1 MNMKSLKFYQEN
13 QTGFLVLN
21 RPPKNEMDAV
31 FFSELSH
38 FLKNVLPDLTL
49 KGLIVTGEGRHFS
62 SGANIAELGE
72 FARKKELRY
81 FENNINYLES
91 LSLCSFPV
99 IAIING
105 LCFGSAFEL
114 ALACHY
120 RIASYHALFS
130 LPEITFN
137 LMPGCG
143 GAYFLPKLIGKS
155 SAIDLILSGRSVLA
169 DEALQL
175 GIIDI
180 IADKKNITETAL
192 QLIDK
197 LNSVYGQYYENPVN

>member
-1 MNMKSLKFYQEN
+1 MVSLKFYKKN
-13 QTGFLVLN
+13 KIGFLVLN

-31 FFSELSH
+31 FFAELSH
-38 FLKNVLPDLTL
+38 FLKNILPPLKL

-62 SGANIAELGE
+62 SGANVDELSE
-72 FARKKELRY
+72 FARKKDFSY

-91 LSLCSFPV
+91 LSLYPFPV
-99 IAIING
+99 VAVING

-114 ALACHY
+114 ALSCHY
-120 RIASYHALFS
+120 RIASERALFS

-143 GAYFLPKLIGKS
+143 GTYFLPKLIGKTKS
-155 SAIDLILSGRSVLA
+155 IDLILSGRSIFAV
-169 DEALQL
+169 EALEL

-180 IADKKNITETAL
+180 IADKCKIMEKAL
-192 QLIDK
+192 SLINK
-197 LNSVYGQYYENPVN
+197 LNGLYGYHYENPVN

>member
-1 MNMKSLKFYQEN
+1 MQSLKFYQDN
-13 QTGFLVLN
+13 QIGFLILS

-31 FFSELSH
+31 FFAELSN
-38 FLKNVLPDLTL
+38 FLKNILPELKV
-49 KGLIVTGEGRHFS
+49 KGLIITGEGRHFS
-62 SGANIAELGE
+62 SGANVSELAE
-72 FARKKELRY
+72 FAQKKAFSY

-91 LSLCSFPV
+91 LSLCPFPV

-105 LCFGSAFEL
+105 LCLGSAFEL

-120 RIASYHALFS
+120 RLASQHALFG
-130 LPEITFN
+130 LPEITFD

-143 GAYFLPKLIGKS
+143 GTYFLPKLIGTPK
-155 SAIDLILSGRSVLA
+155 AIDLILSGRSVLA

-175 GIIDI
+175 GIIDM
-180 IADKKNITETAL
+180 IADKNNLKDTAL

-197 LNSVYGQYYENPVN
+197 LNSVYGQRYENTVN